1 MGSNGQTDAHFNK
14 FIYSD
19 VFSKGLLRPK
29 EIFPIKF
36 LAGAGELNYIYSM
49 HILFAN
55 FRKIMFYSL
64 PLESS
69 CTVREFFGTGSS

>member
-1 MGSNGQTDAHFNK
+1 MEVQQEKQSRMKNGSNGWTDAHFNK

-36 LAGAGELNYIYSM
+36 WAGAGELNYIYSM

-55 FRKIMFYSL
+55 L
-64 PLESS
+64 
-69 CTVREFFGTGSS
+69 